1 MKKNVLT
8 SVTVS
13 LAAAAMI
20 SGTAM
25 AAEYKVGIIQFV
37 DDASLNQIEQNI
49 EKELTAKSEEGGDT
63 YVFDGYVY
71 NGQADSTTLNQ
82 ITTQLLDDG
91 VDVIVPI
98 ATPAAQIVQ
107 AATEDNQIPVVFS
120 AVSDPV
126 GAGLAE
132 SMDAPGANITGT
144 SDALNT
150 NAILDL
156 MFVANPDIKKV
167 GLLYSQSEDSSKKPI
182 EDAKA
187 YLDEKGIEYVEKT
200 GTNNTEVTQAADALI
215 AAGVDAVFTPTDN
228 TVMTAELAIYE
239 KFIDAGIP
247 HYCGA
252 DSFALNGAFC
262 GYGVDY
268 AKLGVETADIVIEVL
283 QGADP
288 ATTPIKTF
296 DNGIATVNTE
306 TAEALGIDYSGFAEL
321 CTGVVETVTA
331 EEFESTVSSSSR
343 EGMQSVASML
353 AEDWVAMRG
362 WAERP
367 SYKIPAAE
375 AHLLLRPYLS
385 LKGVCY
391 GFIIIVFCH
400 RERPGAWLHLCA
412 GGTGS
417 VSELF
422 HFEYCRPVNG
432 RLLYVRVCSRCS
444 GGDHGTSDPGAVCS
458 DGSRRVLWLH
468 YGVFTDEAWCRI
480 NPCGNHC

>member
-82 ITTQLLDDG
+82 ITTQLIDDG

-262 GYGVDY
+262 GHGVDY
-268 AKLGVETADIVIEVL
+268 AKLGVETADMVIEVL

-321 CTGVVETVTA
+321 CTVVVETVTA
-331 EEFESTVSSSSR
+331 EEFE
-343 EGMQSVASML
+343 
-353 AEDWVAMRG
+353 
-362 WAERP
+362 
-367 SYKIPAAE
+367 
-375 AHLLLRPYLS
+375 
-385 LKGVCY
+385 
-391 GFIIIVFCH
+391 
-400 RERPGAWLHLCA
+400 
-412 GGTGS
+412 
-417 VSELF
+417 
-422 HFEYCRPVNG
+422 
-432 RLLYVRVCSRCS
+432 
-444 GGDHGTSDPGAVCS
+444 
-458 DGSRRVLWLH
+458 
-468 YGVFTDEAWCRI
+468 
-480 NPCGNHC
+480 